1 VDAGLA
7 QQDTLLAQ
15 VEASADQAAASA
27 GASYDTL
34 SAEAD
39 RRQDAQEAE
48 SPTAQRGGWGGLG
61 ALWDGLT
68 GWVADVR
75 QWFINKLG
83 ERLGGLA
90 FGVITGIAMIAVGAL
105 AVLALEAL
113 IVAVAGLFVAAEAAA
128 AIGAVAT
135 VIIAVLAAVGLSVY
149 ARFSEFSEDNP
160 EGPSFLQGL
169 ALFGL
174 GIADLTGIPL
184 IIEGIVGQRAFGRE
198 LTLAESW
205 ERIGLGSVFFLT
217 GVASLVRIARV
228 RGGKPK
234 APKLKEKAPKLE
246 EKAPKVEENTPKV
259 EENTPKV
266 EENAPKVEE
275 NAPKVEENAPKV
287 EENAPK
293 VEEDNL
299 QVRKGEQRRLLGLTR
314 EATVAELTGG
324 TVSREKL
331 STAAG
336 STDLD
341 VLGPNG
347 ELIMVGGPAKA
358 KDLGNLGRNIKVYKE
373 IASERG
379 VKAHTR

>member
-1 VDAGLA
+1 MGQAPQGALSEAIAQVDQALSESSAGAITGVDGWGAETLAAIDGLERSAQTQLEQAGAESSAAAATLGERLSAEQRGLGAESSAGLSAAAQEAAATQAAAAEGAIGGFQSAAQGFADAAWSAHAEVGQTVTAKVDAGLA
-7 QQDTLLAQ
+7 QEDTLLAE
-15 VEASADQAAASA
+15 VKESADQAAASA

-75 QWFINKLG
+75 QWFIDKLG

-174 GIADLTGIPL
+174 GIADLTGIPF

-205 ERIGLGSVFFLT
+205 ERIGLGAVFFVT
-217 GVASLVRIARV
+217 IFASFVRFVRL
-228 RGGKPK
+228 RGG
-234 APKLKEKAPKLE
+234 
-246 EKAPKVEENTPKV
+246 NC
-259 EENTPKV
+259 
-266 EENAPKVEE
+266 
-275 NAPKVEENAPKV
+275 
-287 EENAPK
+287 
-293 VEEDNL
+293 
-299 QVRKGEQRRLLGLTR
+299 
-314 EATVAELTGG
+314 
-324 TVSREKL
+324 
-331 STAAG
+331 
-336 STDLD
+336 
-341 VLGPNG
+341 
-347 ELIMVGGPAKA
+347 
-358 KDLGNLGRNIKVYKE
+358 
-373 IASERG
+373 
-379 VKAHTR
+379 